1 MLRPQSVAATT
12 LPKVLLDPGP
22 RKVEWVFTQPDL
34 ERLTRLAD
42 VVWAKDDPVPAE
54 ILESVRASLAAIIT
68 CRWRYGP
75 VETLPSLR
83 AILDVAGGPINR
95 HDLDYGAC
103 FRRGI
108 RVLSAAPA
116 YGPPVAEM
124 ALGLAIAA
132 ARGIAE
138 SDRLIRAGREDYGRR
153 GNERAFTLYR
163 QKVGLIGYGGIARAL
178 RPLLAPFG
186 CELWV
191 HDPWLTPAYLTKQGL
206 RAANLDALLAGC
218 RVIFV
223 LAMPSA
229 ENWAMLDRRRL
240 ELIQAGAV
248 LVLVSRAHVVDF
260 DALLELAAAGRFRA
274 AIDVFPAEPVPA
286 GHPVRSSANTVLTAH
301 LAGHV
306 REHVHEIGNMVVNDL
321 EAILAGL
328 PPLEM
333 QIVQPEVVD
342 RLR

>member
-1 MLRPQSVAATT
+1 
-12 LPKVLLDPGP
+12 
-22 RKVEWVFTQPDL
+22 VFSSADL
-34 ERLTRLAD
+34 ARLFHLAD
-42 VVWAKDDPVPAE
+42 VVWAKDYPIPPDVLGPAKP
-54 ILESVRASLAAIIT
+54 SLAAIIT

-75 VETLPSLR
+75 LDTLPQLK
-83 AILDVAGGPINR
+83 AILDVAGGPLKR
-95 HDLDYGAC
+95 HTLDYAAC
-103 FRRGI
+103 FQRGI

-132 ARGIAE
+132 ARGLAE
-138 SDRLIRAGREDYGRR
+138 SDRLIRAGREQYVRS

-163 QKVGLIGYGGIARAL
+163 QRVGLVGYGGVARAL

-191 HDPWLTPAYLTKQGL
+191 HDPWLTSAYLAGQGL
-206 RAANLDALLAGC
+206 QPVDLDTLLAGC

-223 LAMPSA
+223 LAIPTT
-229 ENWAMLDRRRL
+229 ENKAMLDRRRL
-240 ELIQAGAV
+240 ELIQPDAV
-248 LVLVSRAHVVDF
+248 FVLVSRAHVADF
-260 DALLELAAAGRFRA
+260 DALVELASTGRFRA
-274 AIDVFPAEPVPA
+274 AIDVFPEEPIPAE
-286 GHPVRSSANTVLTAH
+286 HLVRASANTVLTAH

-306 REHVHEIGNMVVNDL
+306 HSHVHDIGRMVVNDL

-328 PPLEM
+328 PPMEM
-333 QIVQPEVVD
+333 QVVQPELVS